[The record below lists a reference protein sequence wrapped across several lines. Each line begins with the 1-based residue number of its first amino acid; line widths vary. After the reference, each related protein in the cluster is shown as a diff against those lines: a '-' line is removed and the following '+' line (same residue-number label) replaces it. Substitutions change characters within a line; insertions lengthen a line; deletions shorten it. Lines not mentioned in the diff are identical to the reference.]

1 MRDGDYDWSVTD
13 PTNVGTYTLTLN
25 STGISHLQE
34 VLTEKYGAENVTL
47 ENTAVTGNAKFTIT
61 PAPIIISG
69 NGSQIG
75 TYTGNPQ
82 VVDPGNFP
90 ITLIPDGDGPV
101 PTIPD
106 GTLTSDDFV
115 VKDKD
120 GNPVDPTN
128 VGDYTVYLT
137 PEGVEKLK
145 ELNPNYNWPTTEQ
158 EVGTLTVTPAKMD
171 VTLSGNG
178 SKVSDGQPASVDL
191 STLLDNLTGNNL
203 NKDGLTLDNFSWN
216 TPDGN
221 APTEVG
227 NYTITLNENG
237 LKKLQDSN
245 SNYTVNVTGEFKYSI
260 TPASQKI
267 EYVDGNGKIIKTIDN
282 IGTDSSNYG
291 DKVDFDVKQNVPK
304 DYKLVDSNV
313 PTQITIENSVT
324 KFVIE
329 PNIVTTTETK
339 TITRTIIVE
348 DPDGSETQVVQKVT
362 FTRPKYTDPV
372 NGEVTYGEWDK
383 PAGNWDKYDA
393 PDIPGY
399 ISNEV
404 PVEEVTPNTADK
416 TVTVKYTKNPPIE
429 TTETKT
435 ITRTIIVENPDGSE
449 TQVVQKVTFTRPK
462 YTDPVNGEVTYGEW
476 DKPAGNWD
484 KYNAPDIPGY
494 TSPKVLEELVTP
506 DAEDKTIR
514 IAYSKQQKPGTPTTP
529 SKHEDNKKPGEV
541 SAVKPQV
548 STNKTSEANT
558 VQRNVGKQVQRT
570 HINKKNDQIL
580 PQTGTHKDMLAILSG
595 ALAAGIGL
603 LGLGFDRKKK
613 K

>member
-1 MRDGDYDWSVTD
+1 
-13 PTNVGTYTLTLN
+13 
-25 STGISHLQE
+25 
-34 VLTEKYGAENVTL
+34 
-47 ENTAVTGNAKFTIT
+47 
-61 PAPIIISG
+61 
-69 NGSQIG
+69 
-75 TYTGNPQ
+75 
-82 VVDPGNFP
+82 
-90 ITLIPDGDGPV
+90 
-101 PTIPD
+101 
-106 GTLTSDDFV
+106 
-115 VKDKD
+115 
-120 GNPVDPTN
+120 
-128 VGDYTVYLT
+128 
-137 PEGVEKLK
+137 
-145 ELNPNYNWPTTEQ
+145 
-158 EVGTLTVTPAKMD
+158 
-171 VTLSGNG
+171 
-178 SKVSDGQPASVDL
+178 
-191 STLLDNLTGNNL
+191 
-203 NKDGLTLDNFSWN
+203 
-216 TPDGN
+216 
-221 APTEVG
+221 
-227 NYTITLNENG
+227 
-237 LKKLQDSN
+237 
-245 SNYTVNVTGEFKYSI
+245 
-260 TPASQKI
+260 
-267 EYVDGNGKIIKTIDN
+267 
-282 IGTDSSNYG
+282 
-291 DKVDFDVKQNVPK
+291 
-304 DYKLVDSNV
+304 
-313 PTQITIENSVT
+313 
-324 KFVIE
+324 
-329 PNIVTTTETK
+329 
-339 TITRTIIVE
+339 
-348 DPDGSETQVVQKVT
+348 PDGSETQVVQKVT

-383 PAGNWDKYDA
+383 PAGNWDKYNA

-399 ISNEV
+399 TSNEV

>member
-1 MRDGDYDWSVTD
+1 GEVTYGEWDKPAGNWDKYDAPDIPGYISNEVPVEEVT
-13 PTNVGTYTLTLN
+13 P
-25 STGISHLQE
+25 
-34 VLTEKYGAENVTL
+34 
-47 ENTAVTGNAKFTIT
+47 NTA
-61 PAPIIISG
+61 
-69 NGSQIG
+69 
-75 TYTGNPQ
+75 
-82 VVDPGNFP
+82 
-90 ITLIPDGDGPV
+90 
-101 PTIPD
+101 
-106 GTLTSDDFV
+106 
-115 VKDKD
+115 DK
-120 GNPVDPTN
+120 
-128 VGDYTVYLT
+128 
-137 PEGVEKLK
+137 
-145 ELNPNYNWPTTEQ
+145 
-158 EVGTLTVTPAKMD
+158 TVTVK
-171 VTLSGNG
+171 
-178 SKVSDGQPASVDL
+178 
-191 STLLDNLTGNNL
+191 
-203 NKDGLTLDNFSWN
+203 
-216 TPDGN
+216 
-221 APTEVG
+221 
-227 NYTITLNENG
+227 YTKN
-237 LKKLQDSN
+237 
-245 SNYTVNVTGEFKYSI
+245 
-260 TPASQKI
+260 PPI
-267 EYVDGNGKIIKTIDN
+267 E
-282 IGTDSSNYG
+282 
-291 DKVDFDVKQNVPK
+291 
-304 DYKLVDSNV
+304 
-313 PTQITIENSVT
+313 
-324 KFVIE
+324 
-329 PNIVTTTETK
+329 TTETK

-348 DPDGSETQVVQKVT
+348 NPDGSETQVVQKITFTRPKYTDPVNGEVTYGEWDKPAGNWDKYNAPDIPGYTSNEVPVEEVTPNTADKTVTVKYTKNPPIETTETKTITRTIIVENPDGSETQVVQKVT